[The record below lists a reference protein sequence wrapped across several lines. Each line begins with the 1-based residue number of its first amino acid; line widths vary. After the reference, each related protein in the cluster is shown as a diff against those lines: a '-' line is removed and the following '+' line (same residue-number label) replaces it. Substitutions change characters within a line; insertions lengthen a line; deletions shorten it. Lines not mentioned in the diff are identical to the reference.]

1 MEGSIG
7 TIFAACAILLTIS
20 FVAGTVILIRT
31 LLQIKETAR
40 RAEDLARRLE
50 PAVNEAELTMRE
62 WRTVGA
68 HVSHTAESAQNLAQS
83 FEGVGSKAAQAGKVV
98 LSGIGGPV
106 GRTMAMMNA
115 FRIGADVFFRL
126 TGKNQKDSA
135 GKDGGKKD
143 GGQPKQI
150 ESDNQGTESN
160 KEVGSE
166 Q

>member
-7 TIFAACAILLTIS
+7 IIFAACAILLTIS
-20 FVAGTVILIRT
+20 FVVGTVVRVRT

-50 PAVNEAELTMRE
+50 PTVAEAELTMRE
-62 WRTVGA
+62 WRHVGE
-68 HVSHTAESAQNLAQS
+68 HVSHTAESAQHLAQS

-115 FRIGADVFFRL
+115 FKIGADVFFRL
-126 TGKNQKDSA
+126 TGKSQKN
-135 GKDGGKKD
+135 GPKRDGGRT
-143 GGQPKQI
+143 KQI
-150 ESDNQGTESN
+150 EPGSTETESS
-160 KEVGSE
+160 KEVASE